1 MIKILIGKNEE
12 NQRLDRFLRKYYRN
26 APLSAIYKMI
36 RKDIKV
42 NGKRGKEDTILYCG
56 DELSIYI
63 SEEESQEFQVEK
75 KLHKAKRQ
83 FGIAYEDE
91 NILAADKP
99 FGLLTH
105 GDFFEKKQHLTNQV
119 ISYLAEKKE
128 YAAEREKTFT
138 PAPANRL
145 DRNTTGLVLFGKNAA
160 ALKELNAMIRQ
171 KDFVSKYYLTITA
184 GTMKEPLHLFD
195 RMTKDEQ
202 TNKISLVETGG
213 RLMETIAVPL
223 ETYGG
228 YTLVEV
234 HLITGRTHQ
243 IRAHLAAAG
252 YPIIGDTKYGDS
264 RVNRKV
270 AQQFGLTTQFLHAHR
285 LCFNNAA
292 GCLKYLTGTEI
303 IAPLP
308 QRTESIKQKI
318 FGQNN
323 GGI

>member
-1 MIKILIGKNEE
+1 MVKILIGRNEE

-26 APLSAIYKMI
+26 APLSAIYKLI
-36 RKDIKV
+36 RKDVKI
-42 NGKRGKEDTILYCG
+42 NGRRGKEDAILCFG

-63 SEEESQEFQVEK
+63 SDEESAALQVEK
-75 KLHKAKRQ
+75 KVHKAKRQ

-105 GDFFEKKQHLTNQV
+105 GDSFEKKQHLANQV

-128 YAAEREKTFT
+128 YVPAAEKTFT

-171 KDFVSKYYLTITA
+171 RDFVSKYYLTITA
-184 GTMKEPLHLFD
+184 GTMREPLHLFD
-195 RMTKDEQ
+195 RMTKDAQ

-213 RLMETIAVPL
+213 RLMETVATPL
-223 ETYGG
+223 ATRDG
-228 YTLVEV
+228 YSLVEV
-234 HLITGRTHQ
+234 RLITGRTHQ
-243 IRAHLAAAG
+243 IRARLAAAV

-264 RVNRKV
+264 GVNRKA
-270 AQQFGLTTQFLHAHR
+270 AQRYGLTTQFLHAHR
-285 LCFNNAA
+285 ICFNKGT
-292 GCLKYLTGTEI
+292 GCLQYLTGTEI
-303 IAPLP
+303 VAPLP
-308 QRTESIKQKI
+308 KRAESIRQEI